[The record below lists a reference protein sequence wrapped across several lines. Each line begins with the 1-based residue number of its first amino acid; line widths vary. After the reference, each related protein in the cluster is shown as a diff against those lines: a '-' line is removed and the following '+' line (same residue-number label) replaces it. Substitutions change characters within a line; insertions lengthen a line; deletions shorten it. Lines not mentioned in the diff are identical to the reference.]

1 MFESAKFF
9 TFTLVPASYFRD
21 DHDDENEDD
30 EDEDEDGDGSF
41 ENW

>member
-9 TFTLVPASYFRD
+9 TLPSYRHHIGRD
-21 DHDDENEDD
+21 DLDDETEDD